1 MSVIAIPAPP
11 IIAPANDKTAPHSAK
26 DAPPTT
32 HAVEISSMKSAVLRI
47 DCFSMSGVSRFAKS
61 TPSTRNA
68 IMDKSNASR
77 AMGEYGASRKYDP
90 TKVSSIHARYAA
102 RPMKA
107 SGNFGSLGFIV
118 PVDRAYFSF
127 TFRRSF
133 AKRSGRILD
142 FSACHYTFLPNAIFL
157 L

>member
-1 MSVIAIPAPP
+1 MAIPAPP
-11 IIAPANDKTAPHSAK
+11 IIAPANDKSAPHSAK

-32 HAVEISSMKSAVLRI
+32 HAVETSSMKSAVLRI
-47 DCFSMSGVSRFAKS
+47 DCFSMSGVSLFAKS

-107 SGNFGSLGFIV
+107 SGNFGSLGFCV
-118 PVDRAYFSF
+118 PADCAYISF

-133 AKRSGRILD
+133 AKRSGRFLD
-142 FSACHYTFLPNAIFL
+142 SDACHYISLSNAISL